1 MWENI
6 SLLKFNSP
14 KCKILHVNINENPNL
29 SYTVDGIDLNSCDN
43 DNKKKLG
50 VITSASMI
58 WSDRINASICKA
70 NYKCYSKG
78 S

>member
-43 DNKKKLG
+43 DKKK
-50 VITSASMI
+50 V
-58 WSDRINASICKA
+58 
-70 NYKCYSKG
+70 G
-78 S
+78 SYNFCFHDLE

>member
-14 KCKILHVNINENPNL
+14 KCKILNVNINENSNL

-43 DNKKKLG
+43 DKKK
-50 VITSASMI
+50 V
-58 WSDRINASICKA
+58 
-70 NYKCYSKG
+70 G
-78 S
+78 SYNFCFNM

>member
-14 KCKILHVNINENPNL
+14 KCKILNVNINENPNL

-43 DNKKKLG
+43 DKKKLR
-50 VITSASMI
+50 VITS
-58 WSDRINASICKA
+58 ASICKA

>member
-29 SYTVDGIDLNSCDN
+29 SNTVDGIDLNSCDN
-43 DNKKKLG
+43 DNKKSWEL
-50 VITSASMI
+50 
-58 WSDRINASICKA
+58 
-70 NYKCYSKG
+70 
-78 S
+78 